1 MTSSQSRSQSSPS
14 DRSHV
19 NPSSLHIPL
28 TAYHFRF
35 TVTAETT
42 ITFHDFKGSALRGAM
57 AGYLK
62 RTYCPEWRAERTDPL
77 HQAICPVCQLLSY
90 ELAPEEGG
98 DIRRPFAL
106 RPPLTTQNVFAPGE
120 SFDFGLTLFGN
131 QFAYLP
137 YLVLAVRAVGE
148 DGVGVRGE
156 NGRRGRF
163 RIERIDAVNLLSGAT
178 QPMWTPGT
186 ATVQVATLPITHEE
200 VLQVAHALKERLQAN
215 AMRLTIEFATPMRL
229 IQTGHIAKEA
239 AFFPLIKQV
248 VLRVLDL
255 CAQHGEGRPD
265 VMLKR
270 DIFPAADAVML
281 VADETRWW
289 DVSGYSS
296 RLGREQRL
304 GGLIGRATYRAEN
317 WDALLPWLVWGE
329 VVQVGKNVVKGCGVY
344 RVSTGSG

>member
-1 MTSSQSRSQSSPS
+1 MTSS
-14 DRSHV
+14 DRFRFSY
-19 NPSSLHIPL
+19 NRIPL
-28 TAYHFRF
+28 IAHHFRF
-35 TVTAETT
+35 LVTAETP
-42 ITFHDFKGSALRGAM
+42 IFFHDFKGSALRGAM

-62 RTYCPEWRAERTDPL
+62 RTYCPEWRAEKTEPL
-77 HQAICPVCQLLSY
+77 HQALCPICQLLSY
-90 ELAPEEGG
+90 ELAPEGGG

-106 RPPLTTQNVFAPGE
+106 RPPLTTQNVFTPGE

-131 QFAYLP
+131 QLIYFP
-137 YLVLAVRAVGE
+137 YLVLAVQAAGE

-163 RIERIDAVNLLSGAT
+163 RIARIDAVNLLSGAT
-178 QPMWTPGT
+178 QPVLAPGATTVQT
-186 ATVQVATLPITHEE
+186 ATAPITHED
-200 VLQVAHALKERLQAN
+200 VFQAAQALKEQLQRN
-215 AMRLTIEFATPMRL
+215 AMHLTVEFATPLRL
-229 IQTGHIAKEA
+229 IQAGHIVKEA
-239 AFFPLIKQV
+239 AFFPLMKQI

-265 VMLKR
+265 IVLKR
-270 DIFPAADAVML
+270 DIFPAADAVSP

-289 DVSGYSS
+289 DVAGYSS

-304 GGLIGRATYRAEN
+304 GGLIGKATYWAEN

-344 RVSTGSG
+344 QLSVG